1 MSLRHSGNFFHGTI
15 RNRISFRNKDAFDT
29 IFSSMAA
36 LNRCLLSGLMLGA
49 SLLLLQGCFTGA
61 FYHPDQVQIETP
73 AHYHLRFEEVAFNS
87 RDGTRLSGWFVPA
100 IGSPFGTVV
109 HFHGSYGNQTYS
121 FKQVS
126 WLPAKGF
133 NVFTFDYRGYGQSG
147 GAPSK
152 RGVYEDSVAAIEY
165 ILKRPGGDHD
175 NVFVFG
181 QSLGGANAAAAIAR
195 NDFPQIR
202 AVVLEGTF
210 YDYRSQAQDMM
221 VAATRKK
228 IGNLPCLP
236 LQIWP
241 ISFLTVTNSYS
252 PGEYIHQVSP
262 IPVMLIHCLQDSV
275 VSYRH
280 SERLHE
286 AAKEPKQLWLINGC
300 SHLAVFTEGHADSGY
315 RQKLVQ
321 FLMDYRR
328 KVH

>member
-1 MSLRHSGNFFHGTI
+1 VSTPRRNFFNGKA
-15 RNRISFRNKDAFDT
+15 RNRFDFRNKDDSDN
-29 IFSSMAA
+29 IFFSMAVM
-36 LNRCLLSGLMLGA
+36 NRRLYGFIFGA

-61 FYHPDQVQIETP
+61 FYHPDPLQIETP
-73 AHYHLRFEEVAFNS
+73 AHYHLRFEEVVFDS
-87 RDGTRLSGWFVPA
+87 RDGTRLYGWFVPA
-100 IGSPFGTVV
+100 IGSPVGTVI

-121 FKQVS
+121 FKQVR

-133 NVFTFDYRGYGQSG
+133 NVFTFDYRGYGRSEG
-147 GAPSK
+147 TPSK

-165 ILKRPGGDHD
+165 LLKKSGSNHD

-181 QSLGGANAAAAIAR
+181 QSLGGANAIAAVAGK
-195 NDFPQIR
+195 DFPQIR
-202 AVVLEGTF
+202 AIVVEGAF

-221 VAATRKK
+221 MAATREK
-228 IGNLPCLP
+228 IGNVPCLS

-252 PGEYIHQVSP
+252 PGEYIHRVSP

-275 VSYRH
+275 VSYQH
-280 SERLHE
+280 SERLYD

-300 SHLAVFTEGHADSGY
+300 NHIEAFTVAQSDSGY

-321 FLMDYRR
+321 FFMDHR
-328 KVH
+328 KEVH